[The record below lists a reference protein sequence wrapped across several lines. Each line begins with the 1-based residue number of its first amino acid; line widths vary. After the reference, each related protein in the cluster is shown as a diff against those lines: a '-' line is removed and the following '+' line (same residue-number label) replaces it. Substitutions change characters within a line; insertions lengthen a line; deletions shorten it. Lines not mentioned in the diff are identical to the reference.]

1 MGEMKINLNIS
12 SEDDIDKTAKRTSV
26 NENKQSS
33 NTKVNQDVSKN
44 KPAKDDKE
52 YISSLFNHN
61 PEIPAIEQAEF
72 EPAKEDVF
80 SAKTF
85 DQLNLD
91 QHLVK
96 NLSELGLKTL
106 TTIQSKALPVIMGGK
121 DALIK
126 SQTGS
131 GKTMTYAIPIMQKL
145 GTMEPRIERKSG
157 CYALV
162 IVPTRELAVQSFEWF
177 QKLCKAFI

>member
-1 MGEMKINLNIS
+1 MGEMKINLNVSTEDETDKSAKKIS
-12 SEDDIDKTAKRTSV
+12 VLES
-26 NENKQSS
+26 KQSS
-33 NTKVNQDVSKN
+33 NTKVTQETTKN

-106 TTIQSKALPVIMGGK
+106 TTIQSKALPVIMGK
-121 DALIK
+121 E
-126 SQTGS
+126 Q
-131 GKTMTYAIPIMQKL
+131 IMKQW
-145 GTMEPRIERKSG
+145 S
-157 CYALV
+157 LV
-162 IVPTRELAVQSFEWF
+162 CETSIWPYISLSP
-177 QKLCKAFI
+177 